1 MKVYVLVYYVVFCC
15 KLLTHHRQRW
25 ILHTSFCLFYLMN
38 QLLDQNNIGPIIYYN
53 VTRIWNF
60 DENSQFENK

>member
-1 MKVYVLVYYVVFCC
+1 MDESLCIS
-15 KLLTHHRQRW
+15 LLCG
-25 ILHTSFCLFYLMN
+25 ILFYLMN